1 MGGEE
6 SSIPV
11 DNASFSQEEPD
22 FEQMDYDMNQMDMK
36 QGENDM
42 NNETPMDDAPV
53 NDDSTM
59 GIINQLSSDD
69 KDAVR
74 SYAESLLK
82 KYENEEEPID
92 DGLNME
98 APVGGNMSE
107 SVIFTK
113 GQLRAINEN
122 FQ

>member
-22 FEQMDYDMNQMDMK
+22 FEQMDYDMNQMDM
-36 QGENDM
+36 

-59 GIINQLSSDD
+59 GVINQLSSDD

-82 KYENEEEPID
+82 KYENEEEPIG

-113 GQLRAINEN
+113 GQLRTINEN